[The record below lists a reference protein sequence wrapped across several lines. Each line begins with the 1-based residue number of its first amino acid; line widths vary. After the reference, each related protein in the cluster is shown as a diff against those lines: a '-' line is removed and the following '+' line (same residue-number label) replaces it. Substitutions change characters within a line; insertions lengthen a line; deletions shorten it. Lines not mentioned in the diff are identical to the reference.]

1 MLKIN
6 KVMSGHS
13 KWSTIKRKKGA
24 IDSKRSKIFSRL
36 SKELT
41 VSAREG
47 GPDPEANPRLRLAIN
62 NAKGVNM
69 PKENVLR
76 AINKAEKDDSI
87 LQETSYE
94 GYLPNGIAVFIE
106 CLSDNNNRTVG
117 NIRSVFNKRGGSLG
131 TNGSLSFLFDR
142 KGVFNVPK
150 GNLDPDEFQ
159 LDIIDAGVED
169 FQVEDEM
176 FVIICALEDFG
187 SVQKKLEEMGIEPEV
202 AELQRIPNDTKVLT
216 ANEALK
222 IMKIIEDFEEDEDVQ
237 NVFHN
242 LEMTDELMEARGGKG
257 EGRS

>member
-202 AELQRIPNDTKVLT
+202 AELQRIPNDTKVLP

-242 LEMTDELMEARGGKG
+242 LEMTDELMEAMGGKG